1 MDAKDFIALA
11 SRKTSEKVVE
21 YKIDS
26 WDVTVKV
33 KPCGFAK
40 YHELLH
46 DVGIQERSKNPN
58 SELYANKAWILACLV
73 DPQLSE
79 SDIDQL
85 DTADSAVMMRLALKC
100 RVVSGDLPEGVF
112 DEINPVDFTTPSLK
126 EEEDTSISTEPASN
140 ISEPSLVEPTLE
152 IVS

>member
-1 MDAKDFIALA
+1 MDAKSFIDIAT
-11 SRKTSEKVVE
+11 SKTRDKVVE
-21 YKIDS
+21 YFIPQ

-79 SDIDQL
+79 ADVDQL
-85 DTADSAVMMRLALKC
+85 DTADSSVMMRLALKC

-112 DEINPVDFTTPSLK
+112 DEINPVDFTTPSLS
-126 EEEDTSISTEPASN
+126 EEVDTSTSTEPASN
-140 ISEPSLVEPTLE
+140 ISEPSQVEPVLE